1 MPTVLI
7 TGAARGIGRATALR
21 LASQG
26 WQVYAGVR
34 NQADGADL
42 QREARMGELLPVPLD
57 VTDADQLAGLDAA
70 LPQRLDAVLNDAG
83 IVVDGPIE
91 AVTPDDLRR
100 QLDVNVVG
108 QAAVTQAVL
117 PRIRASRGRI
127 VFVSS
132 LSGRVATP
140 FMGAYSASKFALE
153 ALADALRIEMRP
165 WGIKVILVEPSST
178 VTDLWKKALDTLDG
192 TEARL
197 RPEHRELYSEQ
208 FAGLRKSTKLIQ
220 KQAVPVG
227 DVVAVIERALTAR
240 RPRPRYPVGV
250 ASKVQLVA
258 SAVLPTAISDAAL
271 ARIAGPTRR
280 RGSNLA

>member
-7 TGAARGIGRATALR
+7 TGAARGIGGATSLH
-21 LASQG
+21 LAAHG
-26 WQVYAGVR
+26 WSVYAGVR
-34 NQADGADL
+34 GQADG
-42 QREARMGELLPVPLD
+42 EALRGEVRSGELVPVLLD
-57 VTDADQLAGLDAA
+57 ITDSAQLAALDGA
-70 LPQRLDAVLNDAG
+70 LPERLDAVVNNAG
-83 IVVDGPIE
+83 IVVDGPVE
-91 AVTPDDLRR
+91 AVAPEDLRR
-100 QLDVNVVG
+100 QLEVNVVG

-132 LSGRVATP
+132 LSGRVSTP
-140 FMGAYSASKFALE
+140 FMGVYSASKFALE
-153 ALADALRIEMRP
+153 GLADALRIEMRP

-178 VTDLWKKALDTLDG
+178 DTDLWRKALDTLDG

-208 FAGLRKSTKLIQ
+208 FAGLRKSTKVIQ

-240 RPRPRYPVGV
+240 RPRARYPVGL

-258 SAVLPTAISDAAL
+258 SAVLPTAIFDAAL

-280 RGSNLA
+280 R

>member
-7 TGAARGIGRATALR
+7 TGAARGIGRATALH

-26 WQVYAGVR
+26 WRVYAGVR
-34 NQADGADL
+34 NEADGADL
-42 QREARMGELLPVPLD
+42 QREARTGELLPVPLD
-57 VTDADQLAGLDAA
+57 VTDADQLAGLDTA
-70 LPQRLDAVLNDAG
+70 LPERLDAVVNNAG

-91 AVTPDDLRR
+91 AVTPEDLRR

-108 QAAVTQAVL
+108 QAPVTQAVL
-117 PRIRASRGRI
+117 LRIRACRGRI

-178 VTDLWKKALDTLDG
+178 DTDLWRKALDTLDG

-227 DVVAVIERALTAR
+227 DVVAVIERALTAQ
-240 RPRPRYPVGV
+240 RPRARYPVGV

-258 SAVLPTAISDAAL
+258 SAVLPTAIFDAAL
-271 ARIAGPTRR
+271 ARIAGPSRR
-280 RGSNLA
+280 R

>member
-7 TGAARGIGRATALR
+7 TGAARGIGRESALH

-26 WQVYAGVR
+26 WRVYAGVR

-42 QREARMGELLPVPLD
+42 QREARTGELLPVTLD

-70 LPQRLDAVLNDAG
+70 LPERLDAVVNNAG

-108 QAAVTQAVL
+108 QAVVTQAVL

-178 VTDLWKKALDTLDG
+178 DTDLWRTALDTLDG

-208 FAGLRKSTKLIQ
+208 FAGLRRSTKLIQ

-240 RPRPRYPVGV
+240 RPRARYPVGL

-258 SAVLPTAISDAAL
+258 SAVLPTAIFDAAL

-280 RGSNLA
+280 R

>member
-7 TGAARGIGRATALR
+7 TGAARGIGRATALH
-21 LASQG
+21 LASRG
-26 WQVYAGVR
+26 WRVYAGVR
-34 NQADGADL
+34 NETDGADL
-42 QREARMGELLPVPLD
+42 QREARTGELLPVPLD
-57 VTDADQLAGLDAA
+57 VTDADQLAGLDTA
-70 LPQRLDAVLNDAG
+70 LPERLDAVVNNAG

-178 VTDLWKKALDTLDG
+178 DTDLWRNALDTLDG

-208 FAGLRKSTKLIQ
+208 FAGLRKATKMIQ

-227 DVVAVIERALTAR
+227 DVVTVIERALTAQ
-240 RPRPRYPVGV
+240 RPRARYPVGV

-258 SAVLPTAISDAAL
+258 SAVLPTAIFDAAR
-271 ARIAGPTRR
+271 ARITGPPRR
-280 RGSNLA
+280 R